1 MDTPERSHRT
11 WLCTVIFLDIV
22 GYSKTLVAG
31 QMALKQQLN
40 TCIARAIEHVPMHDR
55 LMLDT
60 GDGAALCFMGDP
72 EDALFAA
79 LHLRDTLATL
89 GATQSNA
96 LLVRIGINLGPAK
109 LIKDINGQLNVIGDS
124 INVAQRVMN
133 FSEPN
138 QILVSRSFYEV
149 ISCLSQEYE
158 QLFHYRGVRTD
169 KHVREHAVYEV
180 MLTQRD
186 RPSPQATPEV
196 MEHDGG
202 AVAPEEHLA
211 VLSPSATGTSWDAS
225 VLQQIEKHLA
235 YHVGPLAKLLVAQAA
250 TQVSK
255 RQALC
260 HMLAT
265 HIPHERERH
274 LFLAKVLST
283 EPPEAATDPSPSGA
297 DDATAPG
304 MAWSPEILQ
313 GLTAHLVNYL
323 GPVGKL
329 LVTREAKRARDLAEL
344 QRLLAEHIAIEAQKQ
359 RFLRDVAAPGR
370 KDNHS

>member
-1 MDTPERSHRT
+1 METPERSHRT

-22 GYSKTLVAG
+22 GYSKTPVAG

-40 TCIARAIEHVPMHDR
+40 GFIAHAIEPVPMHDR
-55 LMLDT
+55 LILDT

-79 LHLRDTLATL
+79 LHLRDALATP
-89 GATQSNA
+89 AKTQPSP

-138 QILVSRSFYEV
+138 QILVSRSFFEV

-158 QLFHYRGVRTD
+158 QLFHYRGIRKD

-180 MLTQRD
+180 MLTHRD
-186 RPSPQATPEV
+186 RLSPHATPGE
-196 MEHDGG
+196 MAQEPGEG
-202 AVAPEEHLA
+202 APEEHRA
-211 VLSPSATGTSWDAS
+211 VLSSSPSGVSWDVS

-235 YHVGPLAKLLVAQAA
+235 YHVGPLAKLLVAQGAM
-250 TQVSK
+250 QVSNC
-255 RQALC
+255 QALC

-265 HIPHERERH
+265 NIPHERERD

-283 EPPEAATDPSPSGA
+283 VPPVAKTNTSPSGA
-297 DDATAPG
+297 DGATSPG
-304 MAWSPEILQ
+304 IAWSPEILQ
-313 GLTAHLVNYL
+313 RLTEHLVNYL

-329 LVTREAKRARDLAEL
+329 LVSRETKRAKDLAEL
-344 QRLLAEHIAIEAQKQ
+344 QRLLAEHITIEAQKQ
-359 RFLRDVAAPGR
+359 RFLRDVAAP
-370 KDNHS
+370 

>member
-1 MDTPERSHRT
+1 MDIPERSHRT

-22 GYSKTLVAG
+22 GYSTIPVAG
-31 QMALKQQLN
+31 QMTLKQHLN
-40 TCIARAIEHVPMHDR
+40 TFIGRAIAQVPMQDR
-55 LMLDT
+55 LILDT

-79 LHLRDTLATL
+79 LQLRDALAAH
-89 GATQSNA
+89 GEAQQEP

-158 QLFHYRGVRTD
+158 QLFHYRGVRRD
-169 KHVREHAVYEV
+169 KHIREHAVYEV
-180 MLTQRD
+180 MLTRAD
-186 RPSPQATPEV
+186 RLASPPPPGATAAADHAAVTPASAA
-196 MEHDGG
+196 G
-202 AVAPEEHLA
+202 AD
-211 VLSPSATGTSWDAS
+211 WDTA

-235 YHVGPLAKLLVAQAA
+235 YYVGPLAKLLVTQGA
-250 TQVSK
+250 TQVSN

-265 HIPHERERH
+265 NIANERERD
-274 LFLAKVLST
+274 LFLTRVLAT
-283 EPPEAATDPSPSGA
+283 LPPISATDAVSPAA
-297 DDATAPG
+297 DEAVAAPVTWDAL
-304 MAWSPEILQ
+304 ILQ
-313 GLTAHLVNYL
+313 RLTEHFVNYL

-329 LVTREAKRARDLAEL
+329 LVQREAKRAQDLAEL
-344 QRLLAEHIAIEAQKQ
+344 QRLLAAHITLEAEKQ
-359 RFLRDVAAPGR
+359 RFLHDVTAL
-370 KDNHS
+370 